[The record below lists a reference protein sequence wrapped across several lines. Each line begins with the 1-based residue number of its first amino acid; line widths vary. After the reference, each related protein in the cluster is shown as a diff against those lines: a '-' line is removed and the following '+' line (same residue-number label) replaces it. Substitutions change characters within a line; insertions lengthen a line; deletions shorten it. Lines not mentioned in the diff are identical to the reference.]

1 MQIRTR
7 LTLQFMLL
15 GGMIMIVASLAIYF
29 SSAGFRRDDFYNR
42 LRSKARLTARLVI
55 DADVPDTSQLKRID
69 KDFPYNLHN
78 EKIVILNYLNDIIF
92 TTDPKNEIII
102 RYDILEKIR
111 LYQRMFYNQGPYEVL
126 GTLYTNPEYRYVVLA
141 AATDVEGLAHL
152 KQLRLILLLV
162 FVTCLLLFY
171 FAGTLFA
178 GRALKPI
185 NDVVS
190 RVEEISIT
198 SLDLRVPEGN
208 GNDEIGRL
216 ARNFNNMLQRL
227 QVSFGMQKDFIANA
241 SHELRTPL
249 TSINGQLEVLMIR
262 DRTTEEYKATI
273 ASVLEDI
280 KALIN
285 LTNRLLLLAR
295 TTSENQNTAKTPV
308 RIDEV
313 LWQVK
318 DVLKKYNKG
327 YHVNISLD
335 PDLNDSDQMT
345 VYGDEYLLR
354 TAFLNIADNACK
366 YSPDNQV
373 DIKLRQSE
381 NSIEVA
387 FRNTGAGISQ
397 TEINRILEPFYRSDK
412 VKGIPGHG
420 IGLTLVNQIV
430 NIHRG
435 KLEIV
440 STEGEGTEVT
450 IRLEVVPR
458 VR

>member
-15 GGMIMIVASLAIYF
+15 GGMIMIIASLAIYF

-78 EKIVILNYLNDIIF
+78 ERIVILNYLNDIVF
-92 TTDPKNEIII
+92 TSDPKSEIIL
-102 RYDILEKIR
+102 RNDILERIR
-111 LYQRMFYNQGPYEVL
+111 LYQRMFYKQGSYEVL
-126 GTLYTNPEYRYVVLA
+126 GTLYTTPDYRYVVLA
-141 AATDVEGLAHL
+141 AATDVEGLSHL
-152 KQLRLILLLV
+152 KQLRIILLLV
-162 FVTCLLLFY
+162 FGTSMLLFY
-171 FAGTLFA
+171 LAGTFFA

-185 NDVVS
+185 NDVVN

-198 SLDLRVPEGN
+198 SLDLRVPVVN

-216 ARNFNNMLQRL
+216 AKNFNSMLQRL

-249 TSINGQLEVLMIR
+249 TSINGQLEVLMIK
-262 DRTTEEYKATI
+262 DRTTDEYKATV

-295 TTSENQNTAKTPV
+295 TTSENQPASKTPV
-308 RIDEV
+308 RVDEV
-313 LWQVK
+313 LWQIK
-318 DVLKKYNKG
+318 DDLKKYNKNS
-327 YHVNISLD
+327 HVKITMD
-335 PDLNDSDQMT
+335 PDLCDSDQMT

-366 YSPDNQV
+366 YSADHSVMVMLKQV
-373 DIKLRQSE
+373 NGSLIAEFIDK
-381 NSIEVA
+381 
-387 FRNTGAGISQ
+387 GAGISESEL
-397 TEINRILEPFYRSDK
+397 TKIFEPFYRSAN
-412 VKGIPGHG
+412 VKNIPGSG
-420 IGLTLVNQIV
+420 IGLPLVNHI
-430 NIHRG
+430 IKLHRG
-435 KLEIV
+435 SLTIQSK
-440 STEGEGTEVT
+440 EGSGTTVT
-450 IRLEVVPR
+450 ISLPAN
-458 VR
+458 

>member
-1 MQIRTR
+1 MQIRTK

-15 GGMIMIVASLAIYF
+15 GGMIMIIASLAIYF

-78 EKIVILNYLNDIIF
+78 ERIVILNYLNDIVF
-92 TTDPKNEIII
+92 TSDPKSEIIL
-102 RYDILEKIR
+102 RYDILERIR
-111 LYQRMFYNQGPYEVL
+111 LYQRMFYKQGSYEVL
-126 GTLYTNPEYRYVVLA
+126 GTLYTTPDYRYVVLA

-152 KQLRLILLLV
+152 KQLRIILLLV
-162 FVTCLLLFY
+162 FGTSMLLFY
-171 FAGTLFA
+171 LAGTFFA

-185 NDVVS
+185 NDVVN

-198 SLDLRVPEGN
+198 SLDLRVPVVN
-208 GNDEIGRL
+208 RNDEIGRL
-216 ARNFNNMLQRL
+216 AKNFNSMLQRL

-249 TSINGQLEVLMIR
+249 TSINGQLEVLMIK
-262 DRTTEEYKATI
+262 DRTTDEYKSTV

-295 TTSENQNTAKTPV
+295 TSSENQPASKTPV
-308 RIDEV
+308 RVDEL
-313 LWQVK
+313 LWQIK
-318 DVLKKYNKG
+318 DDLKKYNKSS
-327 YHVNISLD
+327 HVYITMD
-335 PDLNDSDQMT
+335 PDLYDSDQMT

-366 YSPDNQV
+366 YSADHSVMVMLKQV
-373 DIKLRQSE
+373 NGSLIAEFSDK
-381 NSIEVA
+381 
-387 FRNTGAGISQ
+387 GAGIS
-397 TEINRILEPFYRSDK
+397 ESELKKIFEPFYRSSD
-412 VKGIPGHG
+412 VKNIPGSG
-420 IGLTLVNQIV
+420 IGLPLVNHII
-430 NIHRG
+430 NLHRG
-435 KLEIV
+435 
-440 STEGEGTEVT
+440 TVT
-450 IRLEVVPR
+450 IQSKVGSGTTVKISLPAN
-458 VR
+458 